1 MTYSEITN
9 LLDKGFTP
17 EMIMQIS
24 GGNPGT
30 VQEEAPAEAPADSG
44 KDVENN
50 SPAPET
56 TENTHTPP
64 ADNPQPVAAEVEKVI
79 GELKVLRE
87 QMTKMRDEFQKGA
100 ILSDSIRTPAQ
111 VSADEALSELIRPKY
126 DNK

>member
-9 LLDKGFTP
+9 LLDKGFSP

-30 VQEEAPAEAPADSG
+30 VPAEAPADSG
-44 KDVENN
+44 KDVENT

-56 TENTHTPP
+56 TENNDTPT
-64 ADNPQPVAAEVEKVI
+64 ADNPHPVAAEVEKVI

-87 QMTKMRDEFQKGA
+87 QMSKMRDEFQKGA

>member
-24 GGNPGT
+24 GGNTGT
-30 VQEEAPAEAPADSG
+30 VPVEAPADSG
-44 KDVENN
+44 KEVENTP
-50 SPAPET
+50 PAPET
-56 TENTHTPP
+56 TENNDTPP

-100 ILSDSIRTPAQ
+100 ILSDSIRTPTQ

>member
-9 LLDKGFTP
+9 LLDKGFSP

-24 GGNPGT
+24 GGNSGT
-30 VQEEAPAEAPADSG
+30 VPAEAPADSG
-44 KDVENN
+44 KDGENTP
-50 SPAPET
+50 PAPET
-56 TENTHTPP
+56 TENNDTPP
-64 ADNPQPVAAEVEKVI
+64 ADNPQPVAADVEKVI

-100 ILSDSIRTPAQ
+100 ILSDTIRTPAQ